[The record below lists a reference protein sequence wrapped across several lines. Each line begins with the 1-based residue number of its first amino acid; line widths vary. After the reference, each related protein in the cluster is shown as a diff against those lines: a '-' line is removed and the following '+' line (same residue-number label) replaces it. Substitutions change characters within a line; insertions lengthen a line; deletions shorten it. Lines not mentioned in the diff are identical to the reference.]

1 MTRSLSVRLALMFAL
16 ASLIFVSAYGLL
28 MRFSLHRSLQEQMQ
42 NELIFRSNLI
52 EPWIRSRTTD
62 DSWQHLTEKL
72 SDLAATEGVRV
83 RYGFWVNGQRIYRGA
98 SDLPE
103 LGWLSLNDG
112 IHKVKA
118 PDGISCSLFLYVKSL
133 PLAERQS
140 TVRYVIVID
149 STYYM
154 GTLRHFTNTL
164 IVITAFGLILVACA
178 GFIIA
183 RIGLRP
189 VKHLSGQTQ
198 HLIPGLDGQRLD
210 TDKLPNELKDLASAF
225 NGVLQRQEVAWLQ
238 LESFNADV
246 AHELRTPLTN
256 LIGQT
261 QLGLSHDYN
270 VDELKEM
277 MESNL
282 EELER
287 MTSIVNDMLFLSHA
301 LAGQHATQTSFV
313 SLNEEAHK
321 TVDYIE
327 PLLGDKNLEVKIE
340 GDMELEIDRR
350 LFHRALANLLSNAAR
365 YAELD
370 SVIQVTITHDEQ
382 SASISVSNRGKPIP
396 DAQLERLFERFYRV
410 DSSRTS
416 SNTHHGLGLA
426 IVKAVALMHLGEV
439 FARSEA
445 SINTFGFTVARSFA
459 PNQG

>member
-42 NELIFRSNLI
+42 NELLFRSNLI
-52 EPWIRSRTTD
+52 EPWIRTRTND
-62 DSWQHLTEKL
+62 ESWQHLTEKL

-83 RYGFWVNGQRIYRGA
+83 RYGFWANGESLYRGA

-112 IHKVKA
+112 IHKIKA

-189 VKHLSGQTQ
+189 VKHLSEQTQ

-301 LAGQHATQTSFV
+301 QAGQHATQTSFV
-313 SLNEEAHK
+313 SLNEEHK

-382 SASISVSNRGKPIP
+382 SASISVSNRGNPIP
-396 DAQLERLFERFYRV
+396 DAQLDRLFERFYRV
-410 DSSRTS
+410 DSARTS

-439 FARSEA
+439 FARSEE
-445 SINTFGFTVARSFA
+445 SVNTFGFTVARSF
-459 PNQG
+459 PSNQH